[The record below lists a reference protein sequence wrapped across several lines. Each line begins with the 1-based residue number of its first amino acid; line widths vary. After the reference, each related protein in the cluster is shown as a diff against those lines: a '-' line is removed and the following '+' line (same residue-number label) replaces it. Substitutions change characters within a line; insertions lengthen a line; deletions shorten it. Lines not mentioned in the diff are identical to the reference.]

1 MTFDYSNS
9 EMLLE
14 IAHREKLYLKL
25 VAQLRKDFGLANIP
39 VEIPDNVNSKV
50 LPSLI
55 REKVY
60 YLILEKFDEYL
71 HLLYVID
78 VPEKAFKHIHMTDVV
93 EVAEQMTLLIL
104 KRELQKVWYK
114 KKYTS

>member
-1 MTFDYSNS
+1 MTFDYPNSNV
-9 EMLLE
+9 LLE
-14 IAHREKLYLKL
+14 AAHSEDLYSKL
-25 VAQLRKDFGLANIP
+25 VVQLRKDFGLANIP
-39 VEIPDNVNSKV
+39 IEIPD
-50 LPSLI
+50 SLDSNELSSRI

-78 VPEKAFKHIHMTDVV
+78 VPEKVFKHIHMTDVV

-104 KRELQKVWYK
+104 QRELQKVWYK
-114 KKYTS
+114 KRYTP